1 MSTVLFKRLKPLVSR
16 LMVHSLA
23 SRNSFNFRQFSGSS
37 NPPTLSLYELI
48 RKYKGKSGSDI
59 DTNSISVDERHNNVD
74 SKSNQEI
81 AKSRPRTYEFDGGEF
96 SRDHVGEKFMAKE
109 IFPDGSKYIGE
120 WQNGQRNGLGILTN
134 FSGGKYEG
142 EFVNGKCHGQGKRI
156 SSRGHVVEGEF
167 LNGHIYNGQG
177 VASPDANN
185 EKHGVW
191 ENGAFTGVWKR
202 KIYLKENSSMHTAI
216 CTWQIEKNEQVGT
229 GTEVHWDGTT
239 YEGYWQGKLRH
250 GQGTLTSSQGHVFTG
265 EWREGKVHSGE
276 GAMILPWGDI
286 CHGTWVDGLMEGLGR
301 IDYVSRKMVYE
312 GELHQGQH
320 HGYGTLTYANGRCYM
335 GNFVKGRKHGR
346 GKFVE
351 LLQEGEWVNDKFQGV
366 TVRALMYQKKREL
379 EKEKEARKSRSTGN
393 KNRSQVA
400 QPIKD
405 KQDGP
410 LEDKDAATQIKNIV
424 DSIFDGYDIRLN

>member
-1 MSTVLFKRLKPLVSR
+1 MVLLNRLKPLASR
-16 LMVHSLA
+16 LMVRSFA
-23 SRNSFNFRQFSGSS
+23 SRNCFTFRQFSGSS
-37 NPPTLSLYELI
+37 NPPTSSLDDLI
-48 RKYKGKSGSDI
+48 RKYKGESGSDT
-59 DTNSISVDERHNNVD
+59 DTNSIAVDERHNNVE
-74 SKSNQEI
+74 SQSNEDI
-81 AKSRPRTYEFDGGEF
+81 PKSRPRTYQFDGGEF

-109 IFPDGSKYIGE
+109 VLPDGSKYIGE

-156 SSRGHVVEGEF
+156 SSHGHVVEGEF

-185 EKHGVW
+185 EKQGVW
-191 ENGAFTGVWKR
+191 ENGAFTGVWRR
-202 KIYLKENSSMHTAI
+202 KIRLKENSSKHTGI
-216 CTWQIEKNEQVGT
+216 CTWRIEKNEQVGI

-239 YEGYWQGKLRH
+239 YEGYWQGKVRH

-265 EWREGKVHSGE
+265 EWREGKVYSGE

-286 CHGTWVDGLMEGLGR
+286 CHGTWVDGLMEGIGR
-301 IDYVSRKMVYE
+301 IEYVSRQMVYE
-312 GELHQGQH
+312 GQLQQGQY

-335 GNFVKGRKHGR
+335 GNFVQGRKHGQ

-366 TVRALMYQKKREL
+366 TVRALLYQKKREL
-379 EKEKEARKSRSTGN
+379 KKEEETRKSRSTGSNNKSQVARSSKDKEDVKFEDKYAPTQN
-393 KNRSQVA
+393 KNR
-400 QPIKD
+400 
-405 KQDGP
+405 
-410 LEDKDAATQIKNIV
+410 V
-424 DSIFDGYDIRLN
+424 DSIYDGYDIRLH